1 MFLPYT
7 FATPPALRG
16 GIFAY
21 DITTL
26 LDVHALN
33 RYGERYMA
41 RWDAKRLERTTRDI
55 NSIGAAMEIREG
67 RGSQAGGTY
76 LSFQHLPRNLFRFS
90 AEWVPG
96 SMRNWRASG
105 FNLLEFMPSLM
116 EDGAWEV
123 APACHFWN
131 GGIIIDQYCA
141 TNIPGLY
148 AAGEG
153 TAGIHGANRLSGNA
167 LTQTQVWGKRAG
179 TYSAAFAKSARL
191 REPGKEQVQQITD
204 KVSKLRSSS
213 SGPSVIEV
221 RKEIRRISG
230 ENIWCVREEKGLS
243 QALSDI
249 ARLRA
254 QLGSQSV
261 RGQDPRCNR
270 EVVEG
275 LQNENMLDVLEAV
288 ATASLHRQ
296 ESRGATYRLDYP
308 FTDDDRWL
316 CNLILRHKDDGWDI
330 REEPVKEGYVTLP
343 RGQRPYG
350 QKGGES
356 HVAK

>member
-1 MFLPYT
+1 
-7 FATPPALRG
+7 
-16 GIFAY
+16 
-21 DITTL
+21 
-26 LDVHALN
+26 
-33 RYGERYMA
+33 
-41 RWDAKRLERTTRDI
+41 
-55 NSIGAAMEIREG
+55 
-67 RGSQAGGTY
+67 
-76 LSFQHLPRNLFRFS
+76 
-90 AEWVPG
+90 
-96 SMRNWRASG
+96 
-105 FNLLEFMPSLM
+105 
-116 EDGAWEV
+116 
-123 APACHFWN
+123 
-131 GGIIIDQYCA
+131 
-141 TNIPGLY
+141 
-148 AAGEG
+148 
-153 TAGIHGANRLSGNA
+153 LSGNA

-191 REPGKEQVQQITD
+191 GEPSKEQVQQISD
-204 KVSKLRSSS
+204 KVRKLRAST

-230 ENIWCVREEKGLS
+230 ENVWCIREEKGLR

-249 ARLRA
+249 ARLRP

-288 ATASLHRQ
+288 ATASLARQ

-308 FTDDDRWL
+308 VTNDDRWL
-316 CNLILRHKDDGWDI
+316 CNQILRRAGEGWEI
-330 REEPVKEGYVTLP
+330 REEPVKELYVTLP

-350 QKGGES
+350 QKGGKS